1 MEEKEKNEIRD
12 AEIDE
17 IESDSENNDNTQKN
31 YRTEVILILIIGL
44 LLGIMLKAEALKN
57 ISIGFSDYKVKG
69 GLQAY
74 DVEQIEKEIKEK
86 QEAQKAEAE
95 ANAKKAQEATNGEQ
109 AMPAEENNN
118 QPN

>member
-1 MEEKEKNEIRD
+1 MEEKEKNEIRE

-17 IESDSENNDNTQKN
+17 IGNESEKNDNNQKN

-57 ISIGFSDYKVKG
+57 ISIGFSDYKVNG
-69 GLQAY
+69 GSQDY
-74 DVEQIEKEIKEK
+74 DVEQIEKEMKEK

-95 ANAKKAQEATNGEQ
+95 ANAKKAQEANNEQ
-109 AMPAEENNN
+109 QTAPVE
-118 QPN
+118 